1 MPMRSAI
8 SGIGSRRA
16 LRAIWRAVGKVTAI
30 CFLLLLLLLG
40 GASPHVLAP
49 SLGRLDLV
57 EREHVES
64 GDLFV
69 CCCKVGQQGFD
80 ETLGAV
86 AAGPEHAEE
95 PVGMAAQE
103 SRGIDDAD

>member
-1 MPMRSAI
+1 MPMLAAT

-16 LRAIWRAVGKVTAI
+16 LRAIWRSVGKVTAI
-30 CFLLLLLLLG
+30 LLPPLVVVLG
-40 GASPHVLAP
+40 GARQHVLAP

-57 EREHVES
+57 EREHVQAR
-64 GDLFV
+64 DLFV
-69 CCCKVGQQGFD
+69 WSREVGQERVD

-86 AAGPEHAEE
+86 AAGLEHAHE

-103 SRGIDDAD
+103 TRRIHD